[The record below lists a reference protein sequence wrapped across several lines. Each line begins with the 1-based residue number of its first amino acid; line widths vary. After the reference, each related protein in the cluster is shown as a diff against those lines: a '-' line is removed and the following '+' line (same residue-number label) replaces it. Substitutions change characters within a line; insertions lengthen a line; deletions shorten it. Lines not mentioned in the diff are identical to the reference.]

1 MGCGASTQVSGPL
14 QTSKAGGSKA
24 GQKLTGSAQKG
35 GSEAKYRELLG
46 EDFIREFSQSRQ
58 GIRLKASRQA
68 HEPRSPAAASATSAA
83 STRRFSGTQISPYPL
98 STRRDAVPHEFPEPQ
113 RPSLQPQDVSGP
125 FISAPDTRCPR
136 KLPPLTVME
145 SSASACAVGRSDAVE
160 SGASPPHCCLGEL
173 PAAAAQTKGDL
184 RRAMHHQ
191 GQQCKLKEL
200 ATADDHAREGGGQMT
215 VQAH

>member
-14 QTSKAGGSKA
+14 QTTKAGGSKA

-83 STRRFSGTQISPYPL
+83 STRRFSGTQTSAYPEA
-98 STRRDAVPHEFPEPQ
+98 RDAVPHDFPEPQ
-113 RPSLQPQDVSGP
+113 RPGLQLHDVSGP
-125 FISAPDTRCPR
+125 FISAPDTRCPK
-136 KLPPLTVME
+136 KLPPLTVAE
-145 SSASACAVGRSDAVE
+145 SSASACAVGRRDAVE
-160 SGASPPHCCLGEL
+160 SGASPLHSRHGAQPS
-173 PAAAAQTKGDL
+173 AAARTKGDL
-184 RRAMHHQ
+184 RRATHHQ
-191 GQQCKLKEL
+191 GQQCKPKGL
-200 ATADDHAREGGGQMT
+200 ATADDHAREGWGQMT
-215 VQAH
+215 VEAH